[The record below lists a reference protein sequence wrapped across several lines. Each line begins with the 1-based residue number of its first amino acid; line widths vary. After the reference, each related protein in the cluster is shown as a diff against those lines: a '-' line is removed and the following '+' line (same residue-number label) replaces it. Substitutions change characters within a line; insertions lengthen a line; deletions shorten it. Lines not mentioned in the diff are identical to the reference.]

1 MGIIVENPGILT
13 TVQDEGRFGYQQFGV
28 SPAGPMDTK
37 SFYLANILAGNKR
50 SEGLL
55 EMTFQGATLK
65 FTKDNI
71 IAITGADMMPNVN
84 GSPVPMYQAVLV
96 HAGDTLSFGMTNGN
110 GCRTYIAFAGGLDI
124 PLVMGSKS
132 TLMRNELGGVHG
144 RKLEKGDVIA
154 FTEPKTEL
162 VNMELRKLTP
172 EKFPQK
178 ELTLR
183 VVTGPQDGEF
193 TKDELRKFFWY
204 GAKITNEFD
213 RMGCRLEREVPVKH
227 IKDGNIISD
236 GIAFGSIQVP
246 TTGQPFIMMADR
258 QTVGGYTKI
267 GTVIT
272 VDLPK
277 IAQAKPGMTTLELNN
292 ICKKVLAQG
301 CMELGLIENENE
313 LGKYYMHGVS
323 HHLGIDVHDVTVD
336 GVKLAPGSVITN
348 EPGLYIDEWAI
359 GVRIEDDLLITEDGC
374 KVLSEAIIKEP
385 DEIEAFM
392 AR

>member
-84 GSPVPMYQAVLV
+84 GSPIPMYQAVIV
-96 HAGDTLSFGMTNGN
+96 RAGDTLSFGMTNGN
-110 GCRTYIAFAGGLDI
+110 GCRTYLAFAGGLDV

-132 TLMRNELGGVHG
+132 TLMRNELGGIHG

-162 VNMELRKLTP
+162 PNMELRKLVP

-193 TKDELRKFFWY
+193 SKDELRKFFWY

-213 RMGCRLEREVPVKH
+213 RMGCRLEREQPLKH
-227 IKDGNIISD
+227 KGDGNIITD
-236 GIAFGSIQVP
+236 GISFGSIQVP
-246 TTGQPFIMMADR
+246 PNGQPIIMLADR
-258 QTVGGYTKI
+258 QSTGGYTKI
-267 GTVIT
+267 GSVIS

-277 IAQAKPGMTTLELNN
+277 LVQSMAGY
-292 ICKKVLAQG
+292 KVRFIRVSIELAQDLYVRRLK
-301 CMELGLIENENE
+301 EFENLEKKLGQ
-313 LGKYYMHGVS
+313 S
-323 HHLGIDVHDVTVD
+323 
-336 GVKLAPGSVITN
+336 
-348 EPGLYIDEWAI
+348 
-359 GVRIEDDLLITEDGC
+359 
-374 KVLSEAIIKEP
+374 
-385 DEIEAFM
+385 
-392 AR
+392 